1 MLLLREFR
9 KHQLFIVG
17 KVVRVHIQAKS
28 FEESAESLGAS
39 RSVTKG
45 CPF

>member
-1 MLLLREFR
+1 VFLLKEFR
-9 KHQLFIVG
+9 KHPLFMVG
-17 KVVRVHIQAKS
+17 RVVLVHIQAKS
-28 FEESAESLGAS
+28 FEESAESLGFS